1 MQTSGMESHQR
12 IGQAG
17 HRIGGAG
24 AGGDEDAADLAGRAG
39 IALRRMDGAL
49 LVAHQD
55 VAHLV
60 LVEQRVVDRQ
70 HGAAGI
76 AEHVLDA
83 LVGERL
89 DHHLGAGHPHPAG
102 ARRG

>member
-1 MQTSGMESHQR
+1 
-12 IGQAG
+12 
-17 HRIGGAG
+17 
-24 AGGDEDAADLAGRAG
+24 
-39 IALRRMDGAL
+39 MDGAL

-60 LVEQRVVDRQ
+60 LVEQRVIDRQ

-76 AEHVLDA
+76 AEQVLDA

-89 DHHLGAGHPHPAG
+89 DDHLGPAHLHPAG
-102 ARRG
+102 TRRG